1 LWEAFGGKQVLP
13 LSRKLAAMR
22 TTNSFAKGVMMN
34 SKMRLSLL
42 ACALAAASIATAQTS
57 NDASSPKDVI
67 RSPGSVATPIMP
79 VVVSPPPDD
88 TGVGTAAENGNSRRA
103 LPLVRSIGSD
113 TNASDETLSDDTMID
128 GAATGA
134 VTPNSDR
141 KAGVVDSGTKAFD
154 NAGAETAPGT
164 DASAAGDT
172 TGEAS
177 DTMGNQNNKQNNEL
191 SKDEN
196 NPPGNSTTAPATR
209 PDITR
214 TDAGAP
220 GASSGGK

>member
-1 LWEAFGGKQVLP
+1 
-13 LSRKLAAMR
+13 
-22 TTNSFAKGVMMN
+22 MN

-42 ACALAAASIATAQTS
+42 ACALGAASIATAQTS

-67 RSPGSVATPIMP
+67 RPPGSVTTPIMP

-113 TNASDETLSDDTMID
+113 TNASDETLSGTMID
-128 GAATGA
+128 GAVTGA

-164 DASAAGDT
+164 DASAAGASSGTGDT

-177 DTMGNQNNKQNNEL
+177 DTMGNQNNKLSNEL
-191 SKDEN
+191 SQDESN
-196 NPPGNSTTAPATR
+196 QPGNSTVPATR
-209 PDITR
+209 PDITQ
-214 TDAGAP
+214 TDAGAA